1 MITLHQRNGL
11 PNLAAEDALPVVDA
25 HHHLWDLSAGRYPW
39 LQDDYHEAFFLG
51 DYRVLC
57 QDFLPAQFLALTQR
71 QRLIGT
77 VHVEAE
83 RARDEQLAETHWL
96 EQVHARFGFPNAIV
110 AHAWFDRE
118 DSDERLA
125 AQAARPL
132 VRGIRSKP
140 VTSDRP
146 GVSIAGARGTMQD
159 PKWLDGFSRL
169 ADHGLSWDLRV
180 PPWHLIEAAE
190 VAAMFP
196 QIQIALNHTGFA
208 WDRSDEGMR
217 RWRKGLEALAAQPN
231 VHIKLSEFGLKD
243 SPWRYED
250 NRVVVMTALEI
261 FGPNRCMFASNF
273 PVAGLRASYDTIT
286 DGMAQMLAPL
296 GRAVQEAV
304 FADNAKRFYRLNLAD
319 SGVAQ

>member
-57 QDFLPAQFLALTQR
+57 QDFLPEQFLALTQR

-319 SGVAQ
+319 SGAAQ